1 MRAYI
6 YLIGI
11 LIVSLVLAL
20 MVANDKIKQLELEVQ
35 KWERVLK

>member
-11 LIVSLVLAL
+11 LIVCLVLAL